1 MLGGVVPISI
11 IDGELDCEA
20 QLDCD
25 LFLEMKSLTYF
36 ENQVNNVNCEV
47 NENKKWMAMLLKF
60 LLSVILLNCLL
71 VVARTVRLLKGP
83 TLGNVNIIRN
93 AWIIK

>member
-20 QLDCD
+20 QD

-36 ENQVNNVNCEV
+36 ENQENNVNCKV